1 MNTNLKTTEW
11 AGKNPDWTKYHS
23 AWQNYY
29 QKYYSD
35 YYARAAQN
43 YVQNVQNEQ
52 GKAQKN
58 LNAEKIKLEAEKQKL
73 RKSRAGLTAVALTT
87 ESTTKPT
94 AESTI
99 GPTGPATGLTPEAVA
114 EAKTPDETAAVE
126 ENLRSRIQK
135 IARTD
140 RKKRA
145 RRRKFIPLILGLTT
159 VLVLLFLQYN
169 RLIFAPIVAY
179 VSPGNAN
186 GSTITEID
194 PTISVAVSPNPTLLI
209 PKLNIDVPI
218 VFGIDATDT
227 NAVMAAM
234 NSDGV
239 VHFRIAGASAYPGE
253 FGNLVITGHSAGDV
267 YSNNQYKFI
276 FSGLERLAVDDK
288 VYVDFNGVRY
298 TYSVKET
305 KIIDPKSVTDLQLGT
320 DKPRLTLVTCWP
332 LGTSEKRLIVIAD
345 QINPTPTLNPTEPT
359 PESTPT
365 PEPTTSSETLPENE
379 ATFFDG
385 LWSWLTNS

>member
-11 AGKNPDWTKYHS
+11 TGKAPDWTKYHS

-52 GKAQKN
+52 GKTREN
-58 LNAEKIKLEAEKQKL
+58 LNAEKIRLEAEKQKL
-73 RKSRAGLTAVALTT
+73 RKSRAGLAAVALATEAPKTASENAAATISGNTEPVPTT
-87 ESTTKPT
+87 
-94 AESTI
+94 
-99 GPTGPATGLTPEAVA
+99 
-114 EAKTPDETAAVE
+114 DETE
-126 ENLRSRIQK
+126 RIEDDFRARIRK

-169 RLIFAPIVAY
+169 RLIFAPIIAY
-179 VSPGNAN
+179 VSPGNADAT
-186 GSTITEID
+186 SITEID
-194 PTISVAVSPNPTLLI
+194 PTISVAVSPDPTLLI
-209 PKLNIDVPI
+209 PKLNVDVPI
-218 VFGIDATDT
+218 VFGLDATDT
-227 NAVMAAM
+227 NAVMTAM

-253 FGNLVITGHSAGDV
+253 FGNFVITGHSAGDV

-276 FSGLERLAVDDK
+276 FSGLERLAVEDK
-288 VYVDFNGVRY
+288 IYVDYNGVRY
-298 TYSVKET
+298 TYSVAET
-305 KIIDPKSVTDLQLGT
+305 KIIDPKSVSELQLGT
-320 DKPRLTLVTCWP
+320 DKPRLTLITCWP
-332 LGTSEKRLIVIAD
+332 LGTSEKRLLVIAD
-345 QINPTPTLNPTEPT
+345 QINPTPTLET
-359 PESTPT
+359 PDPSVETTPT
-365 PEPTTSSETLPENE
+365 PEPTDSSESLPENE

-385 LWSWLTNS
+385 VWSWLTNS